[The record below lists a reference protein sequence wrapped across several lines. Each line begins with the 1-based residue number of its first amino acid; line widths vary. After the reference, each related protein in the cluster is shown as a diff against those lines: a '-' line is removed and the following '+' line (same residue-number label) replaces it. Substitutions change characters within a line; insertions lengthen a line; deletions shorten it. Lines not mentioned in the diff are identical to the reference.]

1 MFKFICAV
9 AIVLNTA
16 MFMFNTMAGYHM
28 WAAANIG
35 SALLCWIPFINQS
48 QDKENKDDK

>member
-16 MFMFNTMAGYHM
+16 MFVFNVVMQHND
-28 WAAANIG
+28 WAMLNIL
-35 SALLCWIPFINQS
+35 SAIACWIPFINLTG
-48 QDKENKDDK
+48 ENRDE